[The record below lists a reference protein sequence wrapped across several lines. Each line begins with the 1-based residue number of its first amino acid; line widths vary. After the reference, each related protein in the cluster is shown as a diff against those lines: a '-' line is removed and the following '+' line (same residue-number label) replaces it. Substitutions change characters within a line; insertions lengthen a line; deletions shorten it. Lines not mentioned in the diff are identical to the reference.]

1 MATAQATPVR
11 PARAGARRGP
21 LAALRDRPAAGKLL
35 LLALAAVILVPLV
48 HSRWGGGIWP
58 DALTADLSAPLGEVT
73 DWIVSNRDNHPLF
86 LYFFGHISNAVV
98 LSVRGVYLILLA
110 LGWAGVTVLAAAVA
124 WRVAGIRLAL
134 TAAVSFLVCGL
145 LGMWVPTMQTLALM
159 VVAVLASVVLGL
171 LLGLAAGLSDRTF
184 RVLRPVLDTMQVL
197 PAFAYLLPVVLIFG
211 IGVPGA
217 VLATVV
223 YAAPPMARLT
233 ALGLRGADAG
243 VMEAV
248 ASLGATG
255 KQRLLTARLPLAR
268 KELLLGLNQ
277 TIMMALSMAVIASVI
292 GAGGLGDRVYQALSS
307 VDVGA
312 ALAAGIP
319 IVLLAVVLDRTTEA
333 AGRRIGAEPTGPA
346 LLRGWRGWTLAA
358 LATAVVA
365 FVGRATDGRVWP
377 EDVTVAIAGPV
388 NTAKDWMVDHLYT
401 GVPVVGGT
409 ADLAAHFT
417 SGVLNPLRSGLTGL
431 PWWSVLLIVAALAW
445 TIGTWR
451 TAATAVLAMA
461 AIGVLGVWEPSMDT
475 LSQVLAAVAVTL
487 VLGFGIAIGA
497 ARSERLERLL
507 RPVLDVF
514 QTMPQFVYLI
524 PVVALFGV
532 GRAPAAAAAVVY
544 ALPAVVRI
552 TTQGLRGVDPAAM
565 ECARSLGATTG
576 QQLRQVQLPLAR
588 PSLLL
593 AVNQAVVLVLAVVII
608 GGLVGSGALGYE
620 VVLGLA
626 QGDLATGVDAE
637 DGAHRDLLR
646 QRGHLLLDVDPF
658 TVRPGVGQ
666 LHRGARHGGR
676 VRLDLLGPHRG
687 LHQRTFAPP
696 VPAPRHDDPVAH
708 HRPERDAEPGLV
720 EGALR
725 LGEQLAYA
733 LRVGDEH
740 APVAPEPPAHHVPVP
755 PQEFEEGEGVLPELR
770 QVPEQRQPPGARYE
784 RMAAR
789 RGVELR
795 AGLRGHRKDSAPW
808 GAPRGGAQSFEPHRT

>member
-1 MATAQATPVR
+1 MATAQAATRTASGP
-11 PARAGARRGP
+11 PGNGP
-21 LAALRDRPAAGKLL
+21 LAALRERPALAKI
-35 LLALAAVILVPLV
+35 LALLVVAAVAVPLA
-48 HSRWGGGIWP
+48 HARWGGGVWP
-58 DALTADLSAPLGEVT
+58 GALTVDLSGPLGEVN
-73 DWIVSNRDNHPLF
+73 DWIIGNRDSHPLF

-98 LSVRGVYLILLA
+98 LSVRGVYLALLA
-110 LGWAGVTVLAAAVA
+110 LGWAGVTAVAALVA
-124 WRVAGIRLAL
+124 WRSAGWRLAL
-134 TAAVSFLVCGL
+134 TAGLSFLLCGL

-171 LLGLAAGLSDRTF
+171 LLGLAGGLSDRTF

-197 PAFAYLLPVVLIFG
+197 PAFAYLLPVVLVFG

-223 YAAPPMARLT
+223 YAAPPIARLT
-233 ALGLRGADAG
+233 ALGLRGADPG

-255 KQRLLTARLPLAR
+255 RQRLLSARLPLAR

-346 LLRGWRGWTLAA
+346 ALRGARGWGLAA
-358 LATAVVA
+358 LIAAAVAVV
-365 FVGRATDGRVWP
+365 GRFTGGRIWP
-377 EDVTVAIAGPV
+377 EGAVVPIAEPV

-401 GVPVVGGT
+401 GVPVIGGT
-409 ADLAAHFT
+409 ADWAAHFT
-417 SGVLNPLRSGLTGL
+417 NWVLNPLRDGLQGL
-431 PWWSVLLIVAALAW
+431 PWWAVLLIVAALAW

-461 AIGVLGVWEPSMDT
+461 AIGVLGIWDLSMDT
-475 LSQVLAAVAVTL
+475 LSQVVAAVAVTL
-487 VLGFGIAIGA
+487 VLGFGIAVGA
-497 ARSERLERLL
+497 ARSRRLERLL

-565 ECARSLGATTG
+565 ECARSLGATSG
-576 QQLRQVQLPLAR
+576 QRLRQVQIPLAR
-588 PSLLL
+588 PALLL
-593 AVNQAVVLVLAVVII
+593 AVNQGVVLVLAVVII

-620 VVLGLA
+620 VVFGLA
-626 QGDLATGVDAE
+626 QGDLATGLVA
-637 DGAHRDLLR
+637 GAAIVCLGLMLDRVTQPTTRR
-646 QRGHLLLDVDPF
+646 QRK
-658 TVRPGVGQ
+658 
-666 LHRGARHGGR
+666 
-676 VRLDLLGPHRG
+676 
-687 LHQRTFAPP
+687 
-696 VPAPRHDDPVAH
+696 
-708 HRPERDAEPGLV
+708 E
-720 EGALR
+720 
-725 LGEQLAYA
+725 
-733 LRVGDEH
+733 
-740 APVAPEPPAHHVPVP
+740 
-755 PQEFEEGEGVLPELR
+755 
-770 QVPEQRQPPGARYE
+770 
-784 RMAAR
+784 
-789 RGVELR
+789 
-795 AGLRGHRKDSAPW
+795 S
-808 GAPRGGAQSFEPHRT
+808 

>member
-1 MATAQATPVR
+1 MATAQATTRTASGP
-11 PARAGARRGP
+11 PGKGA
-21 LAALRDRPAAGKLL
+21 LAALRERPALAKI
-35 LLALAAVILVPLV
+35 LALLVVAAVAVPLA
-48 HSRWGGGIWP
+48 HARWGGGVWP
-58 DALTADLSAPLGEVT
+58 GALTVDLSGPLGEVN
-73 DWIVSNRDNHPLF
+73 DWIIGNRDSHPLF

-98 LSVRGVYLILLA
+98 LSVRGVYLALLA
-110 LGWAGVTVLAAAVA
+110 LGWAGVTAVAALVA
-124 WRVAGIRLAL
+124 WRTAGWRLAL
-134 TAAVSFLVCGL
+134 TAGLSFLLCGL

-159 VVAVLASVVLGL
+159 VVAVLVSVVLGL
-171 LLGLAAGLSDRTF
+171 LLGLAGGLSDRTF

-197 PAFAYLLPVVLIFG
+197 PAFAYLLPVVLVFG

-233 ALGLRGADAG
+233 ALGLRGADPG

-255 KQRLLTARLPLAR
+255 RQRLLSARLPLAR

-346 LLRGWRGWTLAA
+346 ALRGARGWGLAA
-358 LATAVVA
+358 LIAAAVAVV
-365 FVGRATDGRVWP
+365 GRFTGGRIWP
-377 EDVTVAIAGPV
+377 EGTVVPIAEPV

-409 ADLAAHFT
+409 ADWAAHFT
-417 SGVLNPLRSGLTGL
+417 NWVLNPLRDGLQGL
-431 PWWSVLLIVAALAW
+431 PWWAVLLIVAALAW

-461 AIGVLGVWEPSMDT
+461 AIGVLGVWDLSMDT

-487 VLGFGIAIGA
+487 VLGFGIAVGA
-497 ARSERLERLL
+497 ARSRRLERLL

-565 ECARSLGATTG
+565 ECARSLGATSG
-576 QQLRQVQLPLAR
+576 QRLRQVQIPLAR
-588 PSLLL
+588 PALLL
-593 AVNQAVVLVLAVVII
+593 AVNQGVVLVLAVVII

-620 VVLGLA
+620 VVFGLA
-626 QGDLATGVDAE
+626 QGDLATGLVA
-637 DGAHRDLLR
+637 GAAIVCLGLMLDRVTQPTTRR
-646 QRGHLLLDVDPF
+646 QRK
-658 TVRPGVGQ
+658 
-666 LHRGARHGGR
+666 
-676 VRLDLLGPHRG
+676 
-687 LHQRTFAPP
+687 
-696 VPAPRHDDPVAH
+696 
-708 HRPERDAEPGLV
+708 E
-720 EGALR
+720 
-725 LGEQLAYA
+725 
-733 LRVGDEH
+733 
-740 APVAPEPPAHHVPVP
+740 
-755 PQEFEEGEGVLPELR
+755 
-770 QVPEQRQPPGARYE
+770 
-784 RMAAR
+784 
-789 RGVELR
+789 
-795 AGLRGHRKDSAPW
+795 S
-808 GAPRGGAQSFEPHRT
+808 